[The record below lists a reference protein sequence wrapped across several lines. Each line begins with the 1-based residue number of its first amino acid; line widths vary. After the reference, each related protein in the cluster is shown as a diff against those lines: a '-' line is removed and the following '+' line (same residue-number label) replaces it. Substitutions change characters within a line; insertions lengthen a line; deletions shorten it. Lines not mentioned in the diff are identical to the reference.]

1 MGEQAEIKEI
11 DDLVFDWVL
20 CLYWRVAVYR
30 LDSVSTWMAGR
41 SIRTGR
47 TL

>member
-30 LDSVSTWMAGR
+30 LDSVST
-41 SIRTGR
+41 
-47 TL
+47 